1 MNELYLYFRTS
12 AALADDDAA
21 VDSVCFPLSSMSGYL
36 CTSASGVST
45 VTIFFKSVK
54 NYAGMD
60 EDSGDSSDAVTISDS
75 VILNLK
81 STATQ
86 REFRKEFVAAIN
98 RAKENPNKNF
108 LVIGDDL
115 STDPRYFTSLIDSV
129 GTVSIAGQ
137 HAV

>member
-1 MNELYLYFRTS
+1 MNELYLYFRTQ
-12 AALADDDAA
+12 ATIDDDS
-21 VDSVCFPLSSMSGYL
+21 DSNDSICFPLSSMSGYL

-54 NYAGMD
+54 NYNGMD
-60 EDSGDSSDAVTISDS
+60 QASDAVTISDS
-75 VILNLK
+75 VILNLV

-115 STDPRYFTSLIDSV
+115 STDPRYFSSLIASV
-129 GTVSIAGQ
+129 GSVTVAGP
-137 HAV
+137 HD

>member
-1 MNELYLYFRTS
+1 MNELYLYFRTQ
-12 AALADDDAA
+12 ATLADDDAA
-21 VDSVCFPLSSMSGYL
+21 VDSVCFPLSSMSGYQ
-36 CTSASGVST
+36 CSSASGVST

-54 NYAGMD
+54 NYGGMD
-60 EDSGDSSDAVTISDS
+60 EDSSNSSDAVTISDS
-75 VILNLK
+75 VILNLV

-115 STDPRYFTSLIDSV
+115 STDPRYFSSLIASV
-129 GTVSIAGQ
+129 GSVTVAGP
-137 HAV
+137 HA

>member
-54 NYAGMD
+54 NYNGMD
-60 EDSGDSSDAVTISDS
+60 QATNAVTISDS
-75 VILNLK
+75 VIINLV

-115 STDPRYFTSLIDSV
+115 STDPRYFSSLIASV

-137 HAV
+137 HS

>member
-86 REFRKEFVAAIN
+86 REFRKEFVATIN
-98 RAKENPNKNF
+98 RAKENPNK
-108 LVIGDDL
+108 
-115 STDPRYFTSLIDSV
+115 S
-129 GTVSIAGQ
+129 
-137 HAV
+137 